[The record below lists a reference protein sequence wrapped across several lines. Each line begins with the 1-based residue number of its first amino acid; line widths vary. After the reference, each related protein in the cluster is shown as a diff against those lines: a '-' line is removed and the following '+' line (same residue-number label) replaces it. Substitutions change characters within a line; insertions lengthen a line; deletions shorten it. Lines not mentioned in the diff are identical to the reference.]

1 MSAFFKQNFITIP
14 LKPILSGKPEDYI
27 YKSQMSRVL
36 QKKKN
41 THQPANSLSSCFTM
55 PSTTQAKH

>member
-36 QKKKN
+36 QKKN
-41 THQPANSLSSCFTM
+41 THTPAGQLTQPLFYNAQHYTG
-55 PSTTQAKH
+55 